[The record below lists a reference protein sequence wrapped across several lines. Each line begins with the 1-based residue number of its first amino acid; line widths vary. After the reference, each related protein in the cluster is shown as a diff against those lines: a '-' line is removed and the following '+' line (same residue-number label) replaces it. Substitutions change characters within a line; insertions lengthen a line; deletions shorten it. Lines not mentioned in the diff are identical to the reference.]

1 MYYYNTENPHTRDT
15 YKNKIQEVYN
25 SYPDTCLP
33 LKFKGPTG
41 VKVKKCLFEEL
52 ATKLYEDEARM
63 VAHRVSRERIRLWI
77 AALSLY
83 YYEFLGES
91 PV

>member
-1 MYYYNTENPHTRDT
+1 MYYYNTENPHTR
-15 YKNKIQEVYN
+15 QEVYN

-41 VKVKKCLFEEL
+41 VKVKKKFLFEEL
-52 ATKLYEDEARM
+52 GTKLYEDEARM

-77 AALSLY
+77 AAISLY